1 MAMVQPKSQRLRLL
15 FTHLIM
21 LAFICMI
28 MFPLLM
34 VIAISLRSGNFA
46 TGSLIPE
53 KISWEHW
60 QLALGMTVTNADGSV
75 TPPPFPVL
83 LWLWNS
89 IKIAVITAV
98 GIVTLSTTCAYAFAR
113 MKFKGKSSLLK
124 GMLIFQMFPAVLS
137 LVALYALFDRIG
149 QYVPFLGL
157 NTHGGV
163 IFAYMGGIALHVW
176 TIKGYFETIDNSLEE
191 AAALDGATP
200 WQAFR
205 LVLLPLSVPIL
216 AVVFILSFIA
226 AITEVPVA
234 SLLLRDVNSYTLAVG
249 MQQYLNPQNY
259 LWGDFA
265 AAAVLSAIPITAVFL
280 LAQRWLVGGLTSG
293 GVKG

>member
-1 MAMVQPKSQRLRLL
+1 MAIVQSKSIRYRLWA
-15 FTHLIM
+15 THLLLI
-21 LAFICMI
+21 AFISLI
-28 MFPLLM
+28 VFPLLM
-34 VIAISLRSGNFA
+34 VIGISLRPGNLA
-46 TGSLIPE
+46 LGDLIP
-53 KISWEHW
+53 KQISWEHW
-60 QLALGMTVTNADGSV
+60 QAALGFDVTHADGSV

-83 LWLWNS
+83 RWLWNS
-89 IKIAVITAV
+89 IKVATITSI

-113 MKFKGKSSLLK
+113 MKFKGKKTILQS
-124 GMLIFQMFPAVLS
+124 MLIFQMFPAVLS
-137 LVALYALFDRIG
+137 LVALYALFDRLG

-163 IFAYMGGIALHVW
+163 IFAYLGGIALHVW
-176 TIKGYFETIDNSLEE
+176 TIKGYFETIDGSLEE

-205 LVLLPLSVPIL
+205 LILLPLSVPIL

-249 MQQYLNPQNY
+249 MQQYLYPQNY

-265 AAAVLSAIPITAVFL
+265 AAAVLSAIPITVVFL
-280 LAQRWLVGGLTSG
+280 LAQRWLIGGLTSG

>member
-1 MAMVQPKSQRLRLL
+1 MAMVQPKSQKLRL
-15 FTHLIM
+15 FTTHLLLLI
-21 LAFICMI
+21 FIAAI

-34 VIAISLRSGNFA
+34 VIAISLREGNFA
-46 TGSLIPE
+46 TGSLIPDT
-53 KISWEHW
+53 ISWEHW
-60 QLALGMTVTNADGSV
+60 RLALGFSVEHADGRV

-89 IKIAVITAV
+89 IKVAGITAI
-98 GIVTLSTTCAYAFAR
+98 GIVALHHLRLRFRPYALP
-113 MKFKGKSSLLK
+113 GKATLLK

-137 LVALYALFDRIG
+137 LVALYALFDRLG
-149 QYVPFLGL
+149 QYIPFVGL

-176 TIKGYFETIDNSLEE
+176 TIKGYFETIDGSLEE

-234 SLLLRDVNSYTLAVG
+234 SLLLRDVNSYTGGRYATVSQPAELSVGRLCRRGGALRHSDHGCLPAGAALAG
-249 MQQYLNPQNY
+249 
-259 LWGDFA
+259 
-265 AAAVLSAIPITAVFL
+265 
-280 LAQRWLVGGLTSG
+280 
-293 GVKG
+293 

>member
-1 MAMVQPKSQRLRLL
+1 MKVKKRTLL
-15 FTHLIM
+15 LLASIVWLIAGFNIIRIGI
-21 LAFICMI
+21 LSYTGHVTVVNI
-28 MFPLLM
+28 LLSAL
-34 VIAISLRSGNFA
+34 VFA
-46 TGSLIPE
+46 VFWS
-53 KISWEHW
+53 
-60 QLALGMTVTNADGSV
+60 M
-75 TPPPFPVL
+75 
-83 LWLWNS
+83 
-89 IKIAVITAV
+89 
-98 GIVTLSTTCAYAFAR
+98 
-113 MKFKGKSSLLK
+113 K

-137 LVALYALFDRIG
+137 LVALYALFDRLGEYI
-149 QYVPFLGL
+149 PFIGL

-163 IFAYMGGIALHVW
+163 IFAYLGGIALHVW
-176 TIKGYFETIDNSLEE
+176 TIKGYFETIDSSLEE

-265 AAAVLSAIPITAVFL
+265 AAAVMSALPITIVFL
-280 LAQRWLVGGLTSG
+280 LAQRWLVNGLTAG

>member
-1 MAMVQPKSQRLRLL
+1 M
-15 FTHLIM
+15 LICF
-21 LAFICMI
+21 LALII
-28 MFPLLM
+28 FPLLM
-34 VIAISLRSGNFA
+34 VIGISLRPGNLA
-46 TGSLIPE
+46 IGDIIPSQ
-53 KISWEHW
+53 ISWEHW
-60 QLALGMTVTNADGSV
+60 QAALGFNVTHADGSV

-83 LWLWNS
+83 RWLWNS
-89 IKIAVITAV
+89 IKVATITSI

-113 MKFKGKSSLLK
+113 MKFKGKKTILQS
-124 GMLIFQMFPAVLS
+124 MLIFQMFPAVLS
-137 LVALYALFDRIG
+137 LVALYALFDRLG

-163 IFAYMGGIALHVW
+163 IFAYLGGIALHVW
-176 TIKGYFETIDNSLEE
+176 TIKGYFETIDGSLEE

-205 LVLLPLSVPIL
+205 LILLPLSVPIL

-249 MQQYLNPQNY
+249 MQQYLYPQNY

-265 AAAVLSAIPITAVFL
+265 AAAVLSAIPITLVFL
-280 LAQRWLVGGLTSG
+280 LAQRWLIGGLTAG